1 MTSFPERLNYAMK
14 CAGFNQKTLASLA
27 GVSRGALSQYLSG
40 KNTPSPE
47 KINKLAAALGVDV
60 DFLFGYSTPSPDKI
74 EIPVPLI
81 HNVSIQD
88 AARCLDVPEVFV
100 ESGIEQ
106 GTLPIGVVVH
116 TQSGRRK
123 FHISLQKLSEY
134 VGVPILIEIFGEQP
148 VKATLGREVVYER

>member
-1 MTSFPERLNYAMK
+1 MRTFPDRLKYAMQY
-14 CAGFNQKTLASLA
+14 AGFNQKTLASLA

-47 KINKLAAALGVDV
+47 KINRLAAALNANA
-60 DFLFGYSTPSPDKI
+60 DFLFGYTMPVPDKKDM
-74 EIPVPLI
+74 PVPLI
-81 HNVSIQD
+81 HNVSVQD
-88 AARCLDVPEVFV
+88 AARCLDVPEGFI
-100 ESGIEQ
+100 ELGIEQ

-134 VGVPILIEIFGEQP
+134 VGIPILIEIFGEQS
-148 VKATLGREVVYER
+148 VKATLGREVV